1 MIHVEILRS
10 ELEKHRGVRIGETAV
25 VSRKIHTIDPHQPEE
40 VHIIMNSDA
49 GRVFY
54 NRFNENE
61 IIHIDLF
68 HEIAAIDI
76 KKAAE
81 YLKKSMVESGLNNFI
96 DYIDI
101 QTGSGGGRLSGSLN
115 YGLSESLVK
124 DHLNHVHL
132 AGLIP
137 DDRLDMVF
145 FLVDKVEEVLQLQNI
160 ELRKVEKI
168 FNEIGSY
175 PIDMSPYATNSDS
188 NLRQNWSNT
197 YDNKIR
203 REAAALIEHFNS
215 IREIEDILDALSRSQ
230 VSGDNLYN
238 LKKKYGDMDD
248 IIKHMEQNNFIEKDS
263 NCYCLTRDGIKLKD
277 YFKVNRKELELMLK
291 KFIKNL
297 PKLKNNNGFHI
308 VYSSNRTGLDNKGPL
323 ISETFNPANWIGE
336 LEINETVK
344 NALTR
349 CYCKK
354 QRFSIDEQD
363 LVSLKRNPKMSQD
376 ICLIID
382 ASASMAGYRLRNAKF
397 LAKHL
402 VLNFHRRI
410 SVLAFQEREV
420 KVYVPFTRNFST
432 LDAGLNE
439 IISTGLTPLALAI
452 DKGISYMSSR
462 PVKNPLIILITDGI
476 PTVSLWTQDPIKDA
490 INAASKIA
498 KKNIDFCCIG
508 LQPNKDC
515 LINITKAAKG
525 KLFVVDELNR
535 DVLIDVTRESG
546 QLL

>member
-1 MIHVEILRS
+1 
-10 ELEKHRGVRIGETAV
+10 
-25 VSRKIHTIDPHQPEE
+25 
-40 VHIIMNSDA
+40 
-49 GRVFY
+49 
-54 NRFNENE
+54 
-61 IIHIDLF
+61 
-68 HEIAAIDI
+68 
-76 KKAAE
+76 
-81 YLKKSMVESGLNNFI
+81 MVESGLNNFI

-115 YGLSESLVK
+115 YGLSESLKK
-124 DHLNHVHL
+124 DHLNHIHL

-137 DDRLDMVF
+137 DDRLDIVF

-175 PIDMSPYATNSDS
+175 PIDMSPYATDSDS

-197 YDNKIR
+197 SDNKIR
-203 REAAALIEHFNS
+203 QEAAALIEHFNS
-215 IREIEDILDALSRSQ
+215 IREIEDILDTLSRSKA
-230 VSGDNLYN
+230 SGDDLYN

-248 IIKHMEQNNFIEKDS
+248 IIKRMEQNNFIKKDS

-291 KFIKNL
+291 KSIKNL

-308 VYSSNRTGLDNKGPL
+308 AYSSNRAGLDNKGPL

-349 CYCKK
+349 CYYKK
-354 QRFSIDEQD
+354 ERFSIDEQD

-402 VLNFHRRI
+402 VLNFHRRV

-439 IISTGLTPLALAI
+439 ITSTGLTPLALALE
-452 DKGISYMSSR
+452 KGLSYMSSR
-462 PVKNPLIILITDGI
+462 LVKNPLIILITDGI

-498 KKNIDFCCIG
+498 RKNIDFCCIG

-515 LINITKAAKG
+515 LINITRAAKG

-535 DVLIDVTRESG
+535 DVLLDVTRESG